1 MPGYS
6 KGTTKLLDSMM
17 ADAKLNPQRQRE
29 LRQVMQ
35 HGARA
40 APRKQAP
47 SAPNRRAVEY
57 DDPLR
62 GIALNPNL
70 VYGHAKRSQTDI
82 VRENHGYQRPQ
93 FGGGARPTNR
103 DAQKSRLQDEWK
115 TQFKAPSTSTASA
128 ASQQQPARSE
138 AAKLHEQI
146 SGEIEERQQFVQQ
159 MRSVGNTEHDETMR
173 QQINERMAELAKVE
187 KMMGEEE
194 LTKRSAQQR

>member
-1 MPGYS
+1 MPASYS

-29 LRQVMQ
+29 LRQVMH

-40 APRKQAP
+40 APQRPAP
-47 SAPNRRAVEY
+47 TAPNRRAMPF

-62 GIALNPNL
+62 GVALNPNL
-70 VYGHAKRSQTDI
+70 VYGHAKKSQQDI
-82 VRENHGYQRPQ
+82 AREHHGYQRPQ
-93 FGGGARPTNR
+93 FGGGGRPVDR
-103 DAQKSRLQDEWK
+103 EAQKSRLQDDWK
-115 TQFKAPSTSTASA
+115 RRFAAPSTSKAPA
-128 ASQQQPARSE
+128 APQQPARSE

-159 MRSVGNTEHDETMR
+159 MRGVGNTEHEETMR

-187 KMMGEEE
+187 KMISGEE
-194 LTKRSAQQR
+194 LAARSAPQR